1 MNDFASA
8 GRIVRPADGRLVL
21 DSRGVMVMYDY
32 ARNTS
37 IAVPDDVRQRI
48 EAHAGREFPRP
59 A

>member
-1 MNDFASA
+1 MGHVDNA
-8 GRIVRPADGRLVL
+8 VHNTCLVV
-21 DSRGVMVMYDY
+21 DSRGVTVMYDY
-32 ARNTS
+32 ARHAS